1 MAATISKG
9 FAQQLLKIRNRPGHI
24 TSWAFFIGSMA
35 FTFYKAPTLDQQ
47 ILRYACAGTA
57 ATLFCEVIM
66 HGIDTVNM
74 RSKIINGPK
83 LYVFELIKLEGFS
96 SLMRGIQ
103 PVLYGYFI
111 ASLVYFYSYAMS
123 KSLLNSYLFKQENA
137 ASSESTADNSIY
149 YKTMAV
155 SFIGSGFAEFLS
167 LAFYYPFDLIK
178 TRMQVAS
185 QASILHPSQR
195 YIGTL
200 DATLKI
206 INEGMSKVSP
216 SDVEKRT
223 RYQNLMDRLR
233 GIKNLYKGGFTFGMS
248 YTAYMAVQFSLF
260 ESILLYLETHSG
272 VRQQHLE
279 QQAEGR
285 GHGAKDHSWL
295 HISIASFLAGAIGGL
310 ITNPIEFLAV
320 NIQTQENFSTM
331 KYLKQKGVIYDLMF
345 KGGLWRSVY
354 HGAQAVLFF
363 IIWQEYAMHL
373 NVDIAMFED

>member
-1 MAATISKG
+1 MAS
-9 FAQQLLKIRNRPGHI
+9 LLLSQSLTRMRSRPGHI
-24 TSWAFFIGSMA
+24 TSWAFFTASMA
-35 FTFYKAPTLDQQ
+35 FTFYKAPSLQEP

-111 ASLVYFYSYAMS
+111 ASLVYFYAYAQS
-123 KSLLNSYLFKQENA
+123 KQVLSELLFKQE
-137 ASSESTADNSIY
+137 SGQEVRITEQGQQQPTSIY

-185 QASILHPSQR
+185 QGISPSQR
-195 YIGTL
+195 YLGTL

-206 INEGMSKVSP
+206 INEGAKDQKLLDQV
-216 SDVEKRT
+216 K
-223 RYQNLMDRLR
+223 

-260 ESILLYLETHSG
+260 ESILLYLEIHSG
-272 VRQQHLE
+272 VRQQH
-279 QQAEGR
+279 QANP
-285 GHGAKDHSWL
+285 HGAKDHSWL
-295 HISIASFLAGAIGGL
+295 HISIASFLAGALGGL
-310 ITNPIEFLAV
+310 LTNPIEFLAV

-331 KYLKQKGVIYDLMF
+331 KYIRQKGVIYDMMF

-354 HGAQAVLFF
+354 HGLQAVLFF

-373 NVDIAMFED
+373 NVDIAMFEE